1 LKPCSPPSRRIPIR
15 IPAVDPGSLAF
26 SLPLH
31 RAGLRA
37 ALYCLALFAIAA
49 CGSGDGSNSAPLHVV
64 EGVRALEVVGAAA
77 NTEAWVEDAGGN
89 RVTSGITDGSGNW
102 SATVAPGR
110 GYRVVVSG
118 PFLTQQSASVDAFA
132 LAGFDVRESVEQLH
146 VTGAT
151 VDSEL
156 EVRDDQGE
164 LIDSG
169 TVDAQGAYVARAL
182 DPALN
187 LYRVIDRAAGV
198 ASADVAVMSPEESLP
213 DPSFYSDQTLV
224 AGLNY
229 ITMRDGTTLSA
240 YVTFPAGPGPYPTL
254 VSYSGYAPS
263 KPGESLGLG
272 FFFELL
278 YCPSIPTLCDAPNH
292 PAGVIG
298 GLFGFATV
306 GVNMRG
312 TGCSGGAYDFFEPL
326 QVLDGYDVIEAV
338 ANQEWVLHN
347 HVGMTGLS
355 YPGISQLFTAQTQP
369 PGLAAITP
377 LSVIANTAAST
388 LAPGGIFNDG
398 FALDWA
404 ETVFNQAAPYGQ
416 GWELDQVA
424 VEAAEGVTTCA
435 DNQQLH
441 GQAVDP
447 LVRADNEYYDPEIAD
462 ALNPSLFVDK
472 IDVPVFLTGS
482 WQDEQTG
489 PHFAT
494 LLDDFDTAPVQR
506 FVLFNGLHADG
517 YSPKTVAE
525 WKAFL
530 DIYVAERAPI
540 PPSNYNALAPL
551 LFEEAFGQ
559 SLPAAQIPFSD
570 RTAYPTLDDAR
581 TAYEAQPRVEVIFE
595 RGSNPSRLGM
605 PTDGFSMTFS
615 AWPPPETELRRLYLH
630 EDGSLREVAST
641 TPSESASKFEYDP
654 EEGVRTFG
662 GQPPLFQNWLVEPCG
677 ADTAPV
683 NTPPCQLDLLPS
695 ASGWAQPAAGKALVF
710 ESDPLTEDHVF
721 VGSGSVDLWLKSN
734 AVDADL
740 EVLISEVRP
749 DGNESYVQAG
759 WLRASQRALAPE
771 ATPLQP
777 VKTHL
782 EADAAPLPG
791 DEYELVRVEI
801 MPFAQVFRAGSRVRL
816 EIGTPGDSRELW
828 EFILLEFD
836 TDDPVEHQV
845 AHSLAYPSSIALP
858 LIPAATVP
866 EATVPMSLPPCPG
879 LRAQPCRMHVSYS
892 NTPGD

>member
-1 LKPCSPPSRRIPIR
+1 MRLCSLPTRRIPIR
-15 IPAVDPGSLAF
+15 IPAVDPESLAF

-49 CGSGDGSNSAPLHVV
+49 CGSGDGSNSAPFHVV

-89 RVTSGITDGSGNW
+89 RVTSGTTDASGNW

-118 PFLTQQSASVDAFA
+118 LLLAQQSASVDVFA

-156 EVRDDQGE
+156 EVRDDQGD

-198 ASADVAVMSPEESLP
+198 ASADLAVMSPEESLP

-272 FFFELL
+272 LVFL
-278 YCPSIPTLCDAPNH
+278 CRAIPTLCNAPNH

-298 GLFGFATV
+298 GLYGFATV

-326 QVLDGYDVIEAV
+326 QLLDGYDVIEAV

-355 YPGISQLFTAQTQP
+355 YPGISQLFTAPTQP

-377 LSVIANTAAST
+377 LSVIANTTAST

-416 GWELDQVA
+416 GWEFDQVA

-447 LVRADNEYYDPEIAD
+447 LVRADNEYYEPEIAD

-517 YSPKTVAE
+517 YSPETVAE

-540 PPSNYNALAPL
+540 PPSNYTLLAPL

-559 SLPAAQIPFSD
+559 SLSAVQIPFSD

-595 RGSNPSRLGM
+595 RGSTPSRLGM
-605 PTDGFSMTFS
+605 PTDGFSMTFP
-615 AWPPPETELRRLYLH
+615 AWPPPRRNSGASIYTKTAASAKSPLRHRASRHRNSNTIPKRECALLGASH
-630 EDGSLREVAST
+630 RSSRTGSS
-641 TPSESASKFEYDP
+641 
-654 EEGVRTFG
+654 
-662 GQPPLFQNWLVEPCG
+662 N
-677 ADTAPV
+677 
-683 NTPPCQLDLLPS
+683 
-695 ASGWAQPAAGKALVF
+695 PAART
-710 ESDPLTEDHVF
+710 P
-721 VGSGSVDLWLKSN
+721 
-734 AVDADL
+734 
-740 EVLISEVRP
+740 RP
-749 DGNESYVQAG
+749 
-759 WLRASQRALAPE
+759 
-771 ATPLQP
+771 
-777 VKTHL
+777 
-782 EADAAPLPG
+782 
-791 DEYELVRVEI
+791 
-801 MPFAQVFRAGSRVRL
+801 
-816 EIGTPGDSRELW
+816 
-828 EFILLEFD
+828 
-836 TDDPVEHQV
+836 
-845 AHSLAYPSSIALP
+845 
-858 LIPAATVP
+858 
-866 EATVPMSLPPCPG
+866 
-879 LRAQPCRMHVSYS
+879 
-892 NTPGD
+892 